1 VTEPFIYP
9 PVPSR
14 KQSIEQT
21 PIDQTPIE
29 QPPAEETVTMYDSAF
44 KCPSCHNRLQTAT
57 AEGAKS
63 YRCSNNHNFDMAKE
77 GYLNL
82 LLAQHKRSRNP
93 GDSDEMIRSRQR
105 FLNGGH
111 YQLLADAIVKQVHL
125 EANDQRVLD
134 MGCGEGYYIDQ
145 LRQASGTMQLIGI
158 DISKTAV
165 RLAAKRKIN
174 ALLAVD
180 SAFSMPLHSD
190 SIDCAISVFSPV
202 SAKETARVLV
212 PGGSL
217 IMVGPG
223 EEHLSGLTDHIYSNK
238 VPHQGNNL
246 DDNLG
251 DFILQETLEVRDSIT
266 ITGPDILD
274 LLKMTPYYWHARA
287 EQQEGISKLQI
298 LETDIHFM
306 IKIYKI
312 KFKR

>member
-1 VTEPFIYP
+1 MTEPFIYP

-29 QPPAEETVTMYDSAF
+29 QPPAEETVTMYDSVF

-93 GDSDEMIRSRQR
+93 GDSDDMIRSRQR
-105 FLNGGH
+105 FLNGGY
-111 YQLLADAIVKQVHL
+111 YQTLADAIVKQVGIGPD
-125 EANDQRVLD
+125 NQRVLD
-134 MGCGEGYYIDQ
+134 MGCGEGYYMDQ
-145 LRQASGTMQLIGI
+145 LRQRSDTLQLTGI

-165 RLAAKRKIN
+165 RLAAKRKMN
-174 ALLAVD
+174 AQLAVD

-190 SIDCAISVFSPV
+190 SIDCAISIFSPV
-202 SAKETARVLV
+202 SAKDTARVLV

-223 EEHLSGLTDHIYSNK
+223 EQHLSGLTAHIYSDR

-246 DDNLG
+246 DDSLG
-251 DFILQETLEVRDSIT
+251 DFSLQETLEIKDSIT

-287 EQQEGISKLQI
+287 EQQALIANLKT
-298 LETDIHFM
+298 LETVIHFM
-306 IKIYKI
+306 IKIYKL
-312 KFKR
+312 K

>member
-1 VTEPFIYP
+1 
-9 PVPSR
+9 
-14 KQSIEQT
+14 
-21 PIDQTPIE
+21 
-29 QPPAEETVTMYDSAF
+29 MYDSVF

-93 GDSDEMIRSRQR
+93 GDSDDMIRSRQR
-105 FLNGGH
+105 FLNGGY
-111 YQLLADAIVKQVHL
+111 YQTLADAIVKQVGIGPD
-125 EANDQRVLD
+125 NQRVLD
-134 MGCGEGYYIDQ
+134 MGCGEGYYMDQ
-145 LRQASGTMQLIGI
+145 LRQGSDTLQLTGI

-165 RLAAKRKIN
+165 RLAAKRKMN
-174 ALLAVD
+174 AQLAVD

-190 SIDCAISVFSPV
+190 SIDCAISIFSPV
-202 SAKETARVLV
+202 SAKDTARVLV

-223 EEHLSGLTDHIYSNK
+223 EQHLSGLTAHIYSDR

-246 DDNLG
+246 DDSLG
-251 DFILQETLEVRDSIT
+251 DFSLQETLEIKDSIT

-287 EQQEGISKLQI
+287 EQQALVANLKT
-298 LETDIHFM
+298 LETVIHFM
-306 IKIYKI
+306 IKIYKL
-312 KFKR
+312 K

>member
-1 VTEPFIYP
+1 MTEPFIYP

-14 KQSIEQT
+14 KETIEQ
-21 PIDQTPIE
+21 PAIE
-29 QPPAEETVTMYDSAF
+29 QPPIEETVTMHDSAF

-57 AEGAKS
+57 PEGARS

-93 GDSDEMIRSRQR
+93 GDSDDMIRSRQR
-105 FLNGGH
+105 FLNGGY
-111 YQLLADAIVKQVHL
+111 YQTLADAIVKQVRIG
-125 EANDQRVLD
+125 ADNQRVLD
-134 MGCGEGYYIDQ
+134 MGCGEGYYMDQ
-145 LRQASGTMQLIGI
+145 LRQGSETLQLTGI

-165 RLAAKRKIN
+165 RLAAKRKMN
-174 ALLAVD
+174 AQLAVD

-223 EEHLSGLTDHIYSNK
+223 EEHLSGLTAHIYNNR

-251 DFILQETLEVRDSIT
+251 NFILQETLEIKDSTT
-266 ITGPDILD
+266 ITGRDILD

-287 EQQEGISKLQI
+287 EQQELVANLRT
-298 LETDIHFM
+298 LETAIHFK
-306 IKIYKI
+306 IKIYNLK
-312 KFKR
+312 

>member
-1 VTEPFIYP
+1 MTEPFIYP

-29 QPPAEETVTMYDSAF
+29 QPPAEETVTMYDSVF

-93 GDSDEMIRSRQR
+93 GDSDDMIRSRQR
-105 FLNGGH
+105 FLNGGY
-111 YQLLADAIVKQVHL
+111 YQTLADAIVKQVGIGPD
-125 EANDQRVLD
+125 NQRVLD
-134 MGCGEGYYIDQ
+134 MGCGEGYYMDQ
-145 LRQASGTMQLIGI
+145 LREGSDTLQLTGI

-165 RLAAKRKIN
+165 RLAAKRKMN
-174 ALLAVD
+174 AQLAVD

-190 SIDCAISVFSPV
+190 SIDCAISIFSPV
-202 SAKETARVLV
+202 SAKDTARVLV

-223 EEHLSGLTDHIYSNK
+223 EQHLSGLTAHIYSNR

-246 DDNLG
+246 DDSLG
-251 DFILQETLEVRDSIT
+251 DFSLQETLEIKDSIT

-287 EQQEGISKLQI
+287 EQQALVANLKT
-298 LETDIHFM
+298 LETVIHFM
-306 IKIYKI
+306 IKIYKL
-312 KFKR
+312 K

>member
-21 PIDQTPIE
+21 PIE
-29 QPPAEETVTMYDSAF
+29 QPPAEETVTMYDSVF

-93 GDSDEMIRSRQR
+93 GDSDDMIRSRQR
-105 FLNGGH
+105 FLNGGY
-111 YQLLADAIVKQVHL
+111 YQTLADAIVKQVGIGPD
-125 EANDQRVLD
+125 NQRVLD
-134 MGCGEGYYIDQ
+134 MGCGEGYYMDQ
-145 LRQASGTMQLIGI
+145 LRQRSDTLQLTGI

-165 RLAAKRKIN
+165 RLAAKRKMN
-174 ALLAVD
+174 AQLAVD

-190 SIDCAISVFSPV
+190 SIDCAISIFSPV
-202 SAKETARVLV
+202 SAKDTARVLV

-223 EEHLSGLTDHIYSNK
+223 EQHLSGLTAHIYSDR

-246 DDNLG
+246 DDSLG
-251 DFILQETLEVRDSIT
+251 DFSLQETLEIKDSIT

-287 EQQEGISKLQI
+287 EQQALIANLKT
-298 LETDIHFM
+298 LETVIHFM
-306 IKIYKI
+306 IKIYKL
-312 KFKR
+312 K

>member
-1 VTEPFIYP
+1 MTEPFIYP

-21 PIDQTPIE
+21 PIE
-29 QPPAEETVTMYDSAF
+29 QPPAEETVTMYDSVF

-93 GDSDEMIRSRQR
+93 GDSDDMIRSRQR
-105 FLNGGH
+105 FLNGGY
-111 YQLLADAIVKQVHL
+111 YQTLADAIVKQVGIGPD
-125 EANDQRVLD
+125 NQRVLD
-134 MGCGEGYYIDQ
+134 MGCGEGYYMDQ
-145 LRQASGTMQLIGI
+145 LRQRSDTLQLTGI

-165 RLAAKRKIN
+165 RLAAKRKMN
-174 ALLAVD
+174 AQLAVD

-190 SIDCAISVFSPV
+190 SIDCAISIFSPV
-202 SAKETARVLV
+202 SAKDTARVLV

-223 EEHLSGLTDHIYSNK
+223 EQHLSGLTAHIYSDR

-246 DDNLG
+246 DDSLG
-251 DFILQETLEVRDSIT
+251 DFSLQETLEIKDSIT

-287 EQQEGISKLQI
+287 EQQALIANLKT
-298 LETDIHFM
+298 LETVIHFM
-306 IKIYKI
+306 IKIYKL
-312 KFKR
+312 K

>member
-1 VTEPFIYP
+1 MTEPFIYP

-29 QPPAEETVTMYDSAF
+29 QPPAEETVTMYDSVF

-93 GDSDEMIRSRQR
+93 GDSDDMIRSRQR
-105 FLNGGH
+105 FLNGGY
-111 YQLLADAIVKQVHL
+111 YQTLADAIVKQVGIGPD
-125 EANDQRVLD
+125 NQRVLD
-134 MGCGEGYYIDQ
+134 MGCGEGYYMDQ
-145 LRQASGTMQLIGI
+145 LRQRSDTLQLTGI
-158 DISKTAV
+158 DISKTAM
-165 RLAAKRKIN
+165 RLAAKRKMN
-174 ALLAVD
+174 AQLAVD

-190 SIDCAISVFSPV
+190 SIDCAISIFSPV
-202 SAKETARVLV
+202 SAKDTARVLV

-223 EEHLSGLTDHIYSNK
+223 EQHLSGLTAHIYSDR

-246 DDNLG
+246 DDSLG
-251 DFILQETLEVRDSIT
+251 DFSLQETLEIKDSIT

-287 EQQEGISKLQI
+287 EQQALIANLKT
-298 LETDIHFM
+298 LETVIHFM
-306 IKIYKI
+306 IKIYKL
-312 KFKR
+312 K